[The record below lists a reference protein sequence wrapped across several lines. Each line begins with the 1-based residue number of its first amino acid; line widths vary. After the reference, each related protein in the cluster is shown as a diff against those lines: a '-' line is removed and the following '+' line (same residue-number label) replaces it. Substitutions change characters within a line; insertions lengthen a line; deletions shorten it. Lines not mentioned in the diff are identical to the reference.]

1 MYVGVACACVCCA
14 GTDEEV
20 AEAVAANVVFVPD
33 RPFNDLRYPLDC
45 SQLTELGWRESVDW
59 EEGLR
64 LTVEWYRRFSGN
76 WEDVES
82 ALVAHPRR
90 GLLASQMSHHTP
102 KK

>member
-1 MYVGVACACVCCA
+1 
-14 GTDEEV
+14 V

-45 SQLTELGWRESVDW
+45 ARLKELGWEETVTWR
-59 EEGLR
+59 EGLR
-64 LTVEWYRRFSGN
+64 LTVEWYRRFSTN
-76 WEDVES
+76 WDDVES

-90 GLLASQMSHHTP
+90 GLLVSQMHHSS